1 LLDIREPEE
10 PYSAGDFVRDASV
23 EIARS
28 RAAGRVPLLVGGT
41 MMYFR
46 ALTEGIASLPS
57 ADPSLRARID
67 RQAALAGWP
76 AMHRQLMAIDP
87 AAAVRIDPND
97 SQRIQ
102 RALEVYRQSGKPLS
116 VWQEEAPP
124 APGRSPFLKFI
135 LIPEPRR
142 EHHRGIER
150 RFLAM
155 LEAGLVGEVARLRAR
170 ASLDSRCPSMRA
182 VGYRQIWSYLEGRCS
197 LEEATSR
204 ALAATRQLAK
214 RQVTWLRSETE
225 GILLNPLEPDTASA
239 ILSVLSQ
246 RFGTFRVQSG

>member
-1 LLDIREPEE
+1 MPDSKQPPVVFLVGPTAAGKTDLALELVQEFPLEIVSMDSAMVYCGMDIGTAKPDAATLRRAPHRLLDIREPEE

-28 RAAGRVPLLVGGT
+28 RAAGRVPLLVVGT

-124 APGRSPFLKFI
+124 APGRSPS
-135 LIPEPRR
+135 PRR
-142 EHHRGIER
+142 GRTSTTSTSGK
-150 RFLAM
+150 
-155 LEAGLVGEVARLRAR
+155 ARSTRTRSA
-170 ASLDSRCPSMRA
+170 
-182 VGYRQIWSYLEGRCS
+182 IGRCS
-197 LEEATSR
+197 S
-204 ALAATRQLAK
+204 
-214 RQVTWLRSETE
+214 
-225 GILLNPLEPDTASA
+225 ASA
-239 ILSVLSQ
+239 SRS
-246 RFGTFRVQSG
+246 S